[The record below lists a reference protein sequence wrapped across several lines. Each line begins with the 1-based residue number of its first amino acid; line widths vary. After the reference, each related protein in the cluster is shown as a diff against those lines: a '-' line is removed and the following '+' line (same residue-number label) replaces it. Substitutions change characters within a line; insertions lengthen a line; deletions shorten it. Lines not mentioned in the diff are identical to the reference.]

1 MVLDVDSDVL
11 NDFSVIDQQGLEKIL
26 SLINEAWQ

>member
-1 MVLDVDSDVL
+1 LDVDSDLL
-11 NDFSVIDQQGLEKIL
+11 NDFSEVDREGLEKIL